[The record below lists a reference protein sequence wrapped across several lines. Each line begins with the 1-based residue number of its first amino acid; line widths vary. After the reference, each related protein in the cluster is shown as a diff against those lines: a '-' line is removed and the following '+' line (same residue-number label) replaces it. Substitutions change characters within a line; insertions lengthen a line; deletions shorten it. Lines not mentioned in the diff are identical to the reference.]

1 MTAALK
7 DRITDDMKSAMRAKD
22 KDRLQTIRLIL
33 AAIKQQEVDTRDE
46 VNEDHVL
53 LILDKLVKQRRDSIK
68 QFNDAGREDLSSIEE
83 AELLII
89 QEYLPTPLTD
99 DEINALIDG
108 AIEESGA
115 SSMKEMGQIMGL
127 IKPKTQGR
135 ADMGKIS
142 GLIKSKLS

>member
-7 DRITDDMKSAMRAKD
+7 NRITDDMKSAMRAKD
-22 KDRLQTIRLIL
+22 KNRLQTIRLIL
-33 AAIKQQEVDTRDE
+33 AAIKQQEVDTREE
-46 VNEDHVL
+46 VSEDGVL

-89 QEYLPTPLTD
+89 QEYLPTPLTE
-99 DEINALIDG
+99 DEITTLIDE
-108 AIEESGA
+108 AIQQSGA
-115 SSMKEMGQIMGL
+115 SGMKEMGKVMGI
-127 IKPKTQGR
+127 IKPKAQGR

>member
-33 AAIKQQEVDTRDE
+33 AAIKQQEVDTREE
-46 VNEDHVL
+46 VNEEGVL
-53 LILDKLVKQRRDSIK
+53 QILNKLVKQRRDSIK
-68 QFNDAGREDLSSIEE
+68 QFNDAGRDDLSAIEE
-83 AELLII
+83 AEVLII

-99 DEINALIDG
+99 DKISSLIDE
-108 AIEESGA
+108 AIQQTGA
-115 SSMKEMGQIMGL
+115 SSMKEMGKVMGI
-127 IKPKTQGR
+127 IKSKAEGR
-135 ADMGKIS
+135 ADMGKVS

>member
-33 AAIKQQEVDTRDE
+33 AAIKQQEVDTREE
-46 VNEDHVL
+46 VSEDGVL

-99 DEINALIDG
+99 DEINILIDE
-108 AIEESGA
+108 AIQQSGA
-115 SSMKEMGQIMGL
+115 SSMKEMGKVMGV
-127 IKPKTQGR
+127 IKPKAQGR

-142 GLIKSKLS
+142 GLIKSKLG

>member
-1 MTAALK
+1 MTAALH

-33 AAIKQQEVDTRDE
+33 AAIKQQEVDTREE
-46 VNEDHVL
+46 VSEDDVL

-89 QEYLPTPLTD
+89 QEYLPTPLTES
-99 DEINALIDG
+99 EINTLIDE
-108 AIEESGA
+108 AIEQSGA
-115 SSMKEMGQIMGL
+115 SSMKEMGKVMGI
-127 IKPKTQGR
+127 IKPKAQGR

-142 GLIKSKLS
+142 GLIKNKLS